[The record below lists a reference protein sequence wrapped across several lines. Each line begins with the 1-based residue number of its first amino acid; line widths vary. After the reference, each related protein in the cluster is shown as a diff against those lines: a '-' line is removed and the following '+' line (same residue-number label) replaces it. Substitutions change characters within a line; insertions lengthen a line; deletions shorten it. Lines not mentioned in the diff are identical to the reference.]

1 MEPWVWAWLL
11 LIVGIVI
18 IGIEMFVPSGG
29 LLGVLSAIAI
39 LGAIVLAFVSS
50 LKFGAFMM
58 VLVSCLLPALF
69 AIAAKYWPHTPIGR
83 LIVARPPSSD
93 DVLPNAETRRT
104 LQSLIGRRGVASC
117 PMLPGGVVV
126 VDGVSYDAVTDGTP
140 IDQGMPVQVTAI
152 RMNRLEVR
160 FDDRPES
167 MHSPSA
173 TVPPLP
179 TTDPRS
185 NPIPTD
191 YPPSLATPSP
201 APQPTPPQFAQAD
214 DLLSRPIQSLGI
226 EPLDDPLK

>member
-11 LIVGIVI
+11 LIVGLVI
-18 IGIEMFVPSGG
+18 IGIEMFIPSGG
-29 LLGVLSAIAI
+29 FLGVLSALAI

-50 LKFGAFMM
+50 LKFGVFMM

-69 AIAAKYWPHTPIGR
+69 AIAVKYWPNTPIGR

-93 DVLPNAETRRT
+93 EVLPHAETRRT

-117 PMLPGGVVV
+117 QMLPGGVVV

-140 IDQGMPVQVTAI
+140 IDKGMPIQVTAI

-167 MHSPSA
+167 MHSPLA
-173 TVPPLP
+173 AE
-179 TTDPRS
+179 
-185 NPIPTD
+185 
-191 YPPSLATPSP
+191 PPSQLAPS
-201 APQPTPPQFAQAD
+201 QLAQTD
-214 DLLSRPIQSLGI
+214 ELLSRPIQSLGI

>member
-11 LIVGIVI
+11 LIVGLVI

-29 LLGVLSAIAI
+29 VLGVLSAIAI

-50 LKFGAFMM
+50 LKFGVFMM
-58 VLVSCLLPALF
+58 VLVSCLLPVLF
-69 AIAAKYWPHTPIGR
+69 AIAVKYWPDTPIGR
-83 LIVARPPSSD
+83 LIVARPPSSE

-104 LQSLIGRRGVASC
+104 MQSLIGRRGVASC
-117 PMLPGGVVV
+117 PMLPGGIVV

-167 MHSPSA
+167 MHDPSTPAPTSPLSQS
-173 TVPPLP
+173 PL
-179 TTDPRS
+179 
-185 NPIPTD
+185 
-191 YPPSLATPSP
+191 TPS
-201 APQPTPPQFAQAD
+201 QLAQTD